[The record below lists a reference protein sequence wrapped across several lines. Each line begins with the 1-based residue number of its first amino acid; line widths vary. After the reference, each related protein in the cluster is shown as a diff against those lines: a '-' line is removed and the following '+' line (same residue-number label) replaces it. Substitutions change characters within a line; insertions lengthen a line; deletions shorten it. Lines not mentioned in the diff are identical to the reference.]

1 MQKVRKVKG
10 TNDLFGKEILAHNF
24 IEEHFIRACKSFNF
38 KQIST
43 PILEH
48 SDIFTRS
55 LGSTSDIVS
64 KEMYNFVDQGNDSL
78 VLRPEGTAAIARAI
92 ITNSLEQ
99 DVNKLF
105 YHGPMFR
112 REKPQSGRLRQFHQ
126 VGVEYLGQ
134 QNHIQDLEILL
145 IAEKFLNE
153 LGIRKKVKLEL
164 NSLGNEKTRKEYNKA
179 LTDFLS
185 QRVNELSNISKE
197 RLKKNPMRVLDSK
210 DPQDKVVVKESPSI
224 LEFLDSESKDFFNK
238 LTSGLDDLKISYELN
253 RFLVRGLDY
262 YNHTAF
268 EYITTEKKS
277 QNALLA
283 GGRYNGLVS
292 NLGGGDL
299 AGVGWAAGIERI
311 AMNLDQLRDCDKKI
325 ICFFT
330 TSSDLDGELLKIV
343 YNLKLDSK
351 IKINFISSGSLKKK
365 FFKSNKIGAHGC
377 IVLGESEWESQK
389 LVWKDFKTGK
399 QELIESRKIEDFLRK
414 KF

>member
-1 MQKVRKVKG
+1 MKKKFEVLQKVRKVKG

-48 SDIFTRS
+48 SDVFTRS

-134 QNHIQDLEILL
+134 QNHFQDLEILL
-145 IAEKFLNE
+145 IAEKFLHE
-153 LGIRKKVKLEL
+153 LGIRNKVKLEL

-185 QRVNELSNISKE
+185 QRVNELSDISKE

-210 DPQDKVVVKESPSI
+210 DPQDRVVVEESPSI

-238 LTSGLDDLKISYELN
+238 LIKGLDDLKISYELN

-299 AGVGWAAGIERI
+299 AGVGWAAGIERM
-311 AMNLDQLRDCDKKI
+311 AMSLDELSDCDKKI

-330 TSSDLDGELLKIV
+330 TSSNLDGELQRLC
-343 YNLKLDSK
+343 NLKLDSK
-351 IKINFISSGSLKKK
+351 IKINLISSGSLKK
-365 FFKSNKIGAHGC
+365 FFKSNKI
-377 IVLGESEWESQK
+377 VLMDVLFG
-389 LVWKDFKTGK
+389 
-399 QELIESRKIEDFLRK
+399 RK
-414 KF
+414 

>member
-1 MQKVRKVKG
+1 MA
-10 TNDLFGKEILAHNF
+10 L
-24 IEEHFIRACKSFNF
+24 C
-38 KQIST
+38 
-43 PILEH
+43 
-48 SDIFTRS
+48 
-55 LGSTSDIVS
+55 LG
-64 KEMYNFVDQGNDSL
+64 
-78 VLRPEGTAAIARAI
+78 
-92 ITNSLEQ
+92 
-99 DVNKLF
+99 
-105 YHGPMFR
+105 
-112 REKPQSGRLRQFHQ
+112 EKPQSGRLRQFHQ

-210 DPQDKVVVKESPSI
+210 DPQDRVVVKESPSI

-238 LTSGLDDLKISYELN
+238 LTRELDDLKISYELN
-253 RFLVRGLDY
+253 RFLIRGLDY

-299 AGVGWAAGIERI
+299 AGVGWAAGIERM
-311 AMNLDQLRDCDKKI
+311 AMNLDELRDCDKKI

-330 TSSDLDGELLKIV
+330 TTS
-343 YNLKLDSK
+343 NLMAS
-351 IKINFISSGSLKKK
+351 F
-365 FFKSNKIGAHGC
+365 
-377 IVLGESEWESQK
+377 
-389 LVWKDFKTGK
+389 
-399 QELIESRKIEDFLRK
+399 
-414 KF
+414 